1 MFIKQNVRALHH
13 VIAPSQ
19 KRYGDFTSIFC
30 FRLRMSVGAAP
41 TKDVSA
47 QVEDHIEP
55 EKFIALCMAARP
67 HLSTGYIAAFCCTN
81 NSQRSQNKE

>member
-1 MFIKQNVRALHH
+1 MRAFHH
-13 VIAPSQ
+13 AIAPSQ

-30 FRLRMSVGAAP
+30 FRLRSVGATT

-55 EKFIALCMAARP
+55 KKFIALCTAARP

>member
-1 MFIKQNVRALHH
+1 MCVHCIMLLLQARKGMAILLQYFVSA
-13 VIAPSQ
+13 
-19 KRYGDFTSIFC
+19 YGC
-30 FRLRMSVGAAP
+30 SVGAAP

-55 EKFIALCMAARP
+55 EKFIGLCTAARP
-67 HLSTGYIAAFCCTN
+67 HLSTGYIAASCCTN